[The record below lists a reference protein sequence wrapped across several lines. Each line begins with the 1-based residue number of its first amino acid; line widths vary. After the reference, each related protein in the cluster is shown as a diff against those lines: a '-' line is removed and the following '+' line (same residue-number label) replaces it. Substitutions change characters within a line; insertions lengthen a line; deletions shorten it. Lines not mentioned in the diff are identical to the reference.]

1 MISRVV
7 DPCMVFALMLNFYI
21 LGVSRLRM
29 LIVVGALQ
37 GVLLGLM
44 YPIVH
49 QDFAPEGPDGGA
61 AASLGPLGLLRL
73 ILLTSAIVG
82 IKGVL
87 IPKMLFQAVLL
98 ADIRP
103 TVSSIIGFTPTL
115 LLGGVGTGAAL
126 IFARQLPLPAGQE
139 QHLLI
144 PSALATVLAGFLVLV
159 TRREALGQ
167 VIGYIVMEN
176 GIFIFGLLL
185 IEAVP
190 LLVEFG
196 VVLDL
201 FVGVFVMG
209 IIVNH
214 VSRAFPEASTE
225 HLRTLRE

>member
-1 MISRVV
+1 MISYIV
-7 DPCMVFALMLNFYI
+7 DPCMVLSLLFNFYI

-29 LIVVGALQ
+29 LIVVVSMQ

-44 YPIVH
+44 YPVVH
-49 QDFAPEGPDGGA
+49 EGFLPQAGGLTTMSPFA
-61 AASLGPLGLLRL
+61 LLRL
-73 ILLTSAIVG
+73 ILLTMAIIG

-87 IPKMLFQAVLL
+87 IPKLLFRAVLL
-98 ADIRP
+98 ADVRTTI
-103 TVSSIIGFTPTL
+103 SSVIGFVPTL

-126 IFARQLPLPAGQE
+126 IFAQSLPMPEWHQH
-139 QHLLI
+139 HLLI
-144 PSALATVLAGFLVLV
+144 PAAFATVLAGFLMLV

-167 VIGYIVMEN
+167 VLGYIVMEN

-214 VSRAFPEASTE
+214 VSRAFPEASSE
-225 HLRTLRE
+225 HLTTLRE

>member
-1 MISRVV
+1 MISSIV
-7 DPCMVFALMLNFYI
+7 DPCMVLALLLNFYI

-29 LIVVGALQ
+29 LIFVVALQ

-49 QDFAPEGPDGGA
+49 QGFLPESGGLTTM
-61 AASLGPLGLLRL
+61 SPLSLLRL
-73 ILLTSAIVG
+73 ALLTAAIVG
-82 IKGVL
+82 IKGLL
-87 IPKMLFQAVLL
+87 IPKLLFRAVLL
-98 ADIRP
+98 ADIR
-103 TVSSIIGFTPTL
+103 TTISSVIGFVPSL
-115 LLGGVGTGAAL
+115 LLGGIGTGAAL
-126 IFARQLPLPAGQE
+126 IFARSLPLPEGHQH
-139 QHLLI
+139 HLLI
-144 PSALATVLAGFLVLV
+144 PAAFATVLAGFLMLV

-167 VIGYIVMEN
+167 VLGYIVMEN

-225 HLRTLRE
+225 HLMTLRE

>member
-1 MISRVV
+1 MISNIV
-7 DPCMVFALMLNFYI
+7 DPCLVLALLLNFYI

-29 LIVVGALQ
+29 LIIVVALQ

-49 QDFAPEGPDGGA
+49 QGFLPESGGWTTMT
-61 AASLGPLGLLRL
+61 PLGLLRL
-73 ILLTSAIVG
+73 VLLTAAIVG
-82 IKGVL
+82 IKGLL
-87 IPKMLFQAVLL
+87 IPKLLFRAVLL

-103 TVSSIIGFTPTL
+103 TISSVIGFIPSL
-115 LLGGVGTGAAL
+115 LLGGIGTGAAL
-126 IFARQLPLPAGQE
+126 IFAQSLPLPE
-139 QHLLI
+139 VHKHHLLI
-144 PSALATVLAGFLVLV
+144 PASLATALVGFLMLV

-167 VIGYIVMEN
+167 VLGYIVMEN

-190 LLVEFG
+190 LLVELG

-209 IIVNH
+209 IMVNH

-225 HLRTLRE
+225 HLTTLRE